1 MSSILFY
8 TTRNVLKMS
17 TIGRIETISLRRHFK
32 SESGDFTPWLADNLE
47 YVSEAIHL
55 KLVNPSTEQ
64 TSENFRVDIQA
75 ELEDGSSVVIE
86 NQFGDSNHDHLGK
99 IITYRT
105 AFDAKVAI
113 WIVERAKQEHVEAF
127 NWLNETDNGCGFYLL
142 ELQLIRIG
150 ESPLGPLFTIKSA
163 PSKEAREKGEI
174 RRAETR
180 RHEMRFKFWSELLK
194 QFKADKAMPAFKNS
208 SPTKDSFITS
218 GTGIGGV
225 QWTLWATKDYV
236 RCELRIDKGK
246 GAEEE
251 NLRILHKLMEH
262 RDEIDSTYGPG
273 LSWEE
278 LEGYRT
284 TSIRTEFPGGY
295 NNPEEEWPSIIAADL
310 EKTKRF
316 ISVLKGPVSKLK

>member
-1 MSSILFY
+1 MI
-8 TTRNVLKMS
+8 MS
-17 TIGRIETISLRRHFK
+17 TIGKIETINLRKHFK
-32 SESGDFTPWLADNLE
+32 SESGDFTPWLSDNLD

-75 ELEDGSSVVIE
+75 ELEDGSGVVIE

-113 WIVERAKQEHVEAF
+113 WIVEKAKQEHVEAL
-127 NWLNETDNGCGFYLL
+127 NWLNETDNGCDFYLL

-150 ESPLGPLFTIKSA
+150 DSPLGPLFTIKSA

-174 RRAETR
+174 KRAETR
-180 RHEMRFKFWSELLK
+180 RHEMRYKFWGELLK
-194 QFKADKAMPAFKNS
+194 QAKADKALPAFKNS
-208 SPTKDSFITS
+208 SATKDSFISS

-225 QWTLWATKDYV
+225 QWTLWVTKDIV

-246 GAEEE
+246 GSEEE
-251 NLRILHKLMEH
+251 NLKILHQLMES
-262 RDEIDSTYGPG
+262 REQIEKAYGAD
-273 LSWEE
+273 LNWEE

-295 NNPEEEWPSIIAADL
+295 NTPEEEWPALIATDL
-310 EKTKRF
+310 ENIKRF
-316 ISVLKGPVSKLK
+316 INALKEPVSKLR